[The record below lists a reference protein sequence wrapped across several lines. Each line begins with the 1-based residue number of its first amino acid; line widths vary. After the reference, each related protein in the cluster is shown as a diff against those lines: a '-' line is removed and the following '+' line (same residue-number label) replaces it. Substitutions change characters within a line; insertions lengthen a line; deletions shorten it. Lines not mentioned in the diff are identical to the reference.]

1 MRLFVRERSAASRLG
16 SGHLQS
22 LLVKYLYSIKTADLK
37 QQYKA
42 LGADISRLLGDV
54 EEFELLE
61 DEDGL
66 RIWSPQ
72 ITGDSQF
79 YSELAQNNSWYYLND
94 KREYDLAFGYIGDQS
109 VLEVGCG
116 EGHFALQKKFSAYIG
131 LELNREAVKKAT
143 GQGLDVR
150 LQSLQDY
157 AREHPASVARVCSFQ
172 VLEHL
177 PDPRA
182 FLQAAHT
189 VLQPD
194 GLLITAVPSE
204 DSFAGSIRSNGLN
217 APPHHITRWTDKC
230 LRTLPIRQGFECLE
244 IVHIPVE
251 PVHYGWFWSTLL
263 ERALQGDNAD
273 LSRRQRV
280 TGRILLRILIS
291 LGITSCVP
299 EDFCIPGHTVLA
311 VHRKLALPCS
321 C

>member
-1 MRLFVRERSAASRLG
+1 
-16 SGHLQS
+16 
-22 LLVKYLYSIKTADLK
+22 VKYLYSIKVADLK

-42 LGADISRLLGDV
+42 LGTDISRLLGDL

-79 YSELAQNNSWYYLND
+79 YSELAENNCWYYLAD
-94 KREYDLAFGYIGDQS
+94 KREYDLAFDYIDDQS

-116 EGHFALQKKFSAYIG
+116 EGHFALRKKLSSYIG
-131 LELNREAVKKAT
+131 LELNRQAVKKAT
-143 GQGLDVR
+143 AQGLDVR
-150 LQSLQDY
+150 LQSKQDY
-157 AREHPASVARVCSFQ
+157 ACEHPASVARVCSFQ

-177 PDPRA
+177 PEPRS
-182 FLQAAHT
+182 FFQAAHA
-189 VLQPD
+189 VLKPD

-230 LRTLPIRQGFECLE
+230 LKTLPNKQGFECLE

-263 ERALQGDNAD
+263 ERALQRDNAN
-273 LSRRQRV
+273 LSRRQRMA
-280 TGRILLRILIS
+280 GRILLKVLIA
-291 LGITSCVP
+291 LGITGFVP
-299 EDFCIPGHTVLA
+299 EDFCIPGHTVVA
-311 VHRKLALPCS
+311 VHRKLALPGS
-321 C
+321 R